1 VRDISHAVP
10 SRSIRSLFTNVPGH
24 IVVRSSERIDVG
36 SQDSSLEKRKERNST
51 ESRATSI
58 QKKQKTSK
66 PTKGS
71 PKVIAAGQRSVSE
84 FFKPPV
90 GNEAKIQDAN
100 IAKFQVEDYISDMIE
115 STLVR
120 DPSQEMANQQ
130 WASIF
135 TKKVPPLCDVH
146 GLACIELVTK
156 KPGPNVGRG
165 FWICS
170 KPVGPGYDNGKR
182 QKWEINPEY
191 RCNFFKWSSEVK

>member
-1 VRDISHAVP
+1 
-10 SRSIRSLFTNVPGH
+10 
-24 IVVRSSERIDVG
+24 
-36 SQDSSLEKRKERNST
+36 
-51 ESRATSI
+51 
-58 QKKQKTSK
+58 
-66 PTKGS
+66 
-71 PKVIAAGQRSVSE
+71 VSE
-84 FFKPPV
+84 FFKPPA
-90 GNEAKIQDAN
+90 GKEGKIQDAK
-100 IAKFQVEDYISDMIE
+100 IAKFQVEDYIPDMIE

-120 DPSQEMANQQ
+120 DPSQEMATQQ

-170 KPVGPGYDNGKR
+170 KPVGPGYDNGKSKAQLDSLIVTG

-191 RCNFFKWSSEVK
+191 RCNFFK